1 MQGNDPMS
9 YIPDVIHP
17 DRESRMSCIS
27 IRMPA
32 KLIAALDAE
41 VEKTGGSISKTVR
54 ELLQFALD
62 TKHREK

>member
-1 MQGNDPMS
+1 
-9 YIPDVIHP
+9 
-17 DRESRMSCIS
+17 MSCIS